1 MQASFHLLGKEV
13 YVHASV
19 GVAMTEGSQ
28 DPRTICSAKPTSRCT
43 RPREQGKDRFEVF
56 VPSMRDEV
64 FDRLELKADLLR
76 ALEHEQFTPNSAT

>member
-1 MQASFHLLGKEV
+1 
-13 YVHASV
+13 
-19 GVAMTEGSQ
+19 MTEGSQ
-28 DPRTICSAKPTSRCT
+28 DPADDLLRQADIALYAAK
-43 RPREQGKDRFEVF
+43 EQGKDRFEVF